1 MNMTVVHA
9 RSATS
14 ARSSRTA
21 DLVLR
26 RATRG
31 DADAVLELYEGL
43 GDESRYR
50 RFFRATPRYDASLR
64 RHITDVAASLVW
76 LAFDGDRCVGEA
88 RVVTSTR
95 QPCGDLAVTVADDFH
110 GRGLGSRL
118 ARRAVA
124 EHLRSNDC
132 VSFSILPGN
141 TSAARMARAHGVRL
155 ALDQGT
161 LDGVVN
167 RPAELPYRFA
177 AAAATASHMA
187 ADERRLIA

>member
-1 MNMTVVHA
+1 MNMTLVPQ
-9 RSATS
+9 RSV
-14 ARSSRTA
+14 RSSRTA
-21 DLVLR
+21 ELVLR
-26 RATRG
+26 RATPS
-31 DADAVLELYEGL
+31 DADAVLDLYEGL
-43 GDESRYR
+43 GAESRYR

-64 RHITDVAASLVW
+64 RHITDVATSLVW

-88 RVVTSTR
+88 RVVTSAR

-167 RPAELPYRFA
+167 RPAELPYHFS
-177 AAAATASHMA
+177 AAAATTSGLAP
-187 ADERRLIA
+187 DERRLIA